1 MLFINIRI
9 EIQIRGVFVDRAST
23 LERAILS
30 RRMYA
35 LRPRSSCSPNGPRL
49 SRLPPLC
56 LRPPAGIPSSSHW
69 VLRWTSAGGARSP
82 SAERLRRADAPQD
95 RRRPLGAGVS
105 SSPQDWCDSR
115 PSVAACEGD
124 SDDPVSPPPPD
135 LPLLP
140 LVLLIVI
147 RFHVF
152 SFSTTATGTGVCV
165 AHFTRGLRNLRCNVE
180 ELTLQLLFSWGS
192 LGPSF

>member
-1 MLFINIRI
+1 
-9 EIQIRGVFVDRAST
+9 
-23 LERAILS
+23 
-30 RRMYA
+30 MYA
-35 LRPRSSCSPNGPRL
+35 LRPRSSCSPNGLRL

-56 LRPPAGIPSSSHW
+56 LRPPAEASAAHVPASPAGIPSSSHW

-105 SSPQDWCDSR
+105 SSPQDGGTHWGCDSR

-135 LPLLP
+135 R
-140 LVLLIVI
+140 I
-147 RFHVF
+147 
-152 SFSTTATGTGVCV
+152 S
-165 AHFTRGLRNLRCNVE
+165 RC
-180 ELTLQLLFSWGS
+180 
-192 LGPSF
+192 